1 MPGIRA
7 PNPGSRL
14 AAIVSLDVVDSSVM
28 AKSGTERALQE
39 LNSVFRTIVR
49 PAVREEGGRVV
60 KLMGDGA
67 LLEFASAGAALRAAH
82 RIQRT
87 LIGHRVRLRAGVHA
101 GDVHEEAGDI
111 FGEAMSIATRLQ
123 GAARP
128 GDGLVSRLVV
138 DLAGAGLNAS
148 IALKSEGAL
157 RLKGFER
164 PVEALSLNVAQAPRA
179 ALVARGTGA
188 QNVRFATSRDGTSLA
203 WTATG
208 DGPTLVKAP
217 NWISHLELDWTTI
230 AGAYLPDLAARTRL
244 VRFDQRANG
253 LSDRSVAE
261 VSMERF
267 VDDLE
272 AVFDA
277 AGVSRAPLF
286 CISQGGPIGA
296 SFAARRPDLVS
307 GLIVMGGFRQGVLVR
322 SEPRHIAFTEALDAM
337 SRTGWD
343 DAYPSV
349 RDHFATLLAPDAAR
363 DDQRALAEA
372 MRASIE
378 AEAFGRFREVV
389 GRFDVTAVLDEVEC
403 PALILHGTGDR
414 LHPIEQGRSFAA
426 RIRDSRFVA
435 LQTNNHVMPSYDPA
449 WSVALGEIERFLAQL
464 E

>member
-1 MPGIRA
+1 M
-7 PNPGSRL
+7 
-14 AAIVSLDVVDSSVM
+14 
-28 AKSGTERALQE
+28 
-39 LNSVFRTIVR
+39 
-49 PAVREEGGRVV
+49 
-60 KLMGDGA
+60 
-67 LLEFASAGAALRAAH
+67 
-82 RIQRT
+82 
-87 LIGHRVRLRAGVHA
+87 
-101 GDVHEEAGDI
+101 
-111 FGEAMSIATRLQ
+111 
-123 GAARP
+123 
-128 GDGLVSRLVV
+128 
-138 DLAGAGLNAS
+138 
-148 IALKSEGAL
+148 
-157 RLKGFER
+157 
-164 PVEALSLNVAQAPRA
+164 EALSLNVAQAPRA

-188 QNVRFATSRDGTSLA
+188 QNVRFATSKDGTSLA

-230 AGAYLPDLAARTRL
+230 AGAYLPDLAERTRL

-272 AVFDA
+272 AVLEA
-277 AGVSRAPLF
+277 AGVSSAPLF
-286 CISQGGPIGA
+286 CISRGGPIGA

-363 DDQRALAEA
+363 DDHRALAEA

-389 GRFDVTAVLDEVEC
+389 GRFDVRGPRRGGVSRPDPTRHRRQASPDRARSQLCGSHSRQSLRGASNQQPRHAVLRSCVVRRPGRDRAVPR
-403 PALILHGTGDR
+403 PAGVKPR
-414 LHPIEQGRSFAA
+414 RSFGGPPHPHEQAPT
-426 RIRDSRFVA
+426 RPRNF
-435 LQTNNHVMPSYDPA
+435 
-449 WSVALGEIERFLAQL
+449 G
-464 E
+464 